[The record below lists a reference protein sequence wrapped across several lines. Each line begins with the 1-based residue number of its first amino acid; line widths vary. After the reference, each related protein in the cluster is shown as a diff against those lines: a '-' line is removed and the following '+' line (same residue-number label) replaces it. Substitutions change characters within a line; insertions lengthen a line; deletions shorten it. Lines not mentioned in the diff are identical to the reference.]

1 MIVSR
6 TAWKLADIGRIW
18 RQAILGTTVGILADL
33 QVPHPEVLQF
43 LSAPGVLSLFSTTMM
58 YEPIQSIIPA
68 TDLCD
73 HSVISG

>member
-43 LSAPGVLSLFSTTMM
+43 LSKLINEDFDCSRS
-58 YEPIQSIIPA
+58 PIA
-68 TDLCD
+68 FFHHDD
-73 HSVISG
+73 V